1 MLDGL
6 IAIELKRFHDDRGYF
21 YEIFNQLKFDKQLK
35 DVVFVQDNLAF
46 TKKKFTFRGLHQQR
60 GEYSQAKLVSVI
72 SGSILDIAVDIR
84 KDSKTFG
91 KHSKKILSE
100 ENNIQLYIPEG
111 FLHGYLTLSD
121 DTTVTYKTTSNY
133 MPQEEMGVNV
143 FDGDLKIELPCSKN
157 EVILSPKDLTLGS
170 FIKIKEE
177 IYNK

>member
-1 MLDGL
+1 M
-6 IAIELKRFHDDRGYF
+6 
-21 YEIFNQLKFDKQLK
+21 
-35 DVVFVQDNLAF
+35 
-46 TKKKFTFRGLHQQR
+46 
-60 GEYSQAKLVSVI
+60 
-72 SGSILDIAVDIR
+72 ILD
-84 KDSKTFG
+84 
-91 KHSKKILSE
+91 
-100 ENNIQLYIPEG
+100 NIQLYIPEG